1 MKHIRNFGGFKNK
14 PEVENINEHVI
25 QVDNTY
31 QVSVIAK
38 VEAKLLSTYSKKVE
52 QNTGIKVAD
61 VYGNNQLA
69 ELLVAWVLQDGL
81 DADKIPA
88 TAIVGGS
95 NGQGQTQA
103 QLTPQAQV
111 QVPQVQV
118 PQVQNPQVQVQSA
131 PAGGGSMDGA
141 EEDLPI

>member
-1 MKHIRNFGGFKNK
+1 MKKHIRNFGGFRNRA
-14 PEVENINEHVI
+14 ETLENINEHVI

-38 VEAKLLSTYSKKVE
+38 VEAKLISAYAKKVE

-69 ELLVAWVLQDGL
+69 ELIVAWVLQDGL

-95 NGQGQTQA
+95 QGQGQTQA
-103 QLTPQAQV
+103 QVPQAQAQV
-111 QVPQVQV
+111 PQAQAQVPQVQA
-118 PQVQNPQVQVQSA
+118 QNQQVQVQTTA
-131 PAGGGSMDGA
+131 PDGN
-141 EEDLPI
+141 EDLPL